1 MIRNYLKIA
10 FRNLLRNKTFSVI
23 NIVGLSVGTVCCL
36 YIILYVTGQYSYDQQ
51 HPNAAD
57 IYRVNSR
64 ITIEGVVHTN
74 ATSSPP
80 IVPAMKNDFPEVGE
94 YTRVVQTV
102 NLGAAQH
109 LLTYNGEGIYE
120 KNAVYADS
128 TFFNIFNFHFIYGR
142 PRNALSDPY
151 TVVLMKGTAEKLF
164 GNSDPVGKTI
174 EMSNAYGKNSF
185 RVTGVLDES
194 MGKSHIKANI
204 FMSMNS
210 GGMGGATRE
219 SNSWAAYNYV
229 ASYVRLRPG
238 TDPATL
244 ERKLP
249 AFLQKYGAQQL
260 KDHGMQK
267 ELHLQQV
274 GDIHTTKGYDNEFS
288 PTNDRSFLNRLLLIA
303 ILIQVM
309 ACINF
314 MNLST
319 ARASKRAKEVGIRKV
334 IGARM
339 NDIISQFLGE
349 ALLLSVLAILV
360 SIPLLGLLLPVLNRL
375 TDADINIFSLANYRF
390 ALLLMGFVFVTGL
403 LAGSYPAFYLSAF
416 KPISVLKGNFSSRL
430 SSVSIR
436 RLLIVFQFSLSIV
449 FVSGIIVIA
458 RQLNYLK
465 NMDIGFERTQKLI
478 FNFHT
483 DEEKTNLHPFIS
495 DLRQLSGVKT
505 VSQADNYPS
514 QKISHDWPYY
524 LEAAGAVIGKD
535 VQFIFSDENYVKTLG
550 IQLLSGRDFRAG
562 DSGKVVINETFAK
575 ELGLTTM
582 NATGRRLYPQHDA
595 DEPIRFVEIIGVMK
609 DYNNNS
615 LHDEVQPLMLR
626 YDPAYATNNIIA
638 AADTRDYQRLLKNI
652 SAIWQR
658 NFPQTPF
665 AYSFLDEDVQQ
676 QYEAEVTLSN
686 IINSFTLIAIFIC
699 CLGLFGLSAFMAEQR
714 KKEIGIR
721 KVLGANLLI
730 LVSLLSRDFLKLAG
744 IAFIVAIP
752 FAWWALDKWLQTFA
766 YRITLAWWEFALAGF
781 VVMLIALS
789 TVSIQAIRT
798 AVANPVKSLKAE

>member
-10 FRNLLRNKTFSVI
+10 LRNLLRNKTFSVI

-36 YIILYVTGQYSYDQQ
+36 YIILYVTGQYSYDRQ
-51 HPNAAD
+51 HPGAD
-57 IYRVNSR
+57 DVYRVNSR
-64 ITIEGVVHTN
+64 IISEGVLHNN

-80 IVPAMKNDFPEVGE
+80 IAPALKSDFPEVVA
-94 YTRVVQTV
+94 YTRVVPTV

-109 LLTYNGEGIYE
+109 LLTYEGESIYE

-128 TFFNIFNFHFIYGR
+128 TFFDIFNFHFIYGR

-151 TVVLMKGTAEKLF
+151 TVVLLKSTAEKLF

-185 RVTGVLDES
+185 RVTGVLDERL
-194 MGKSHIKANI
+194 GKSHIHANI

-210 GGMGGATRE
+210 GGMGSFTRE

-229 ASYVRLRPG
+229 ASYVKLREG
-238 TDPATL
+238 TDLATL

-249 AFLQKYGAQQL
+249 AFLSKYGAQQL

-267 ELHLQQV
+267 ELHLQQLSS
-274 GDIHTTKGYDNEFS
+274 IHTTKGYSNELM

-349 ALLLSVLAILV
+349 ALLLSVFAIV
-360 SIPLLGLLLPVLNRL
+360 IAIPLLAFLLPVLNRL
-375 TDADINIFSLANYRF
+375 TDADINLFSLVNYRF
-390 ALLLMGFVFVTGL
+390 AFLLLGFIFITGL

-416 KPISVLKGNFSSRL
+416 RPISVLKGNFSSRL

-458 RQLNYLK
+458 RQLNYLQR
-465 NMDIGFERTQKLI
+465 MDIGFERTQKLV

-483 DEEKTNLHPFIS
+483 DEEKTKLHAFMS
-495 DLRQLSGVKT
+495 DLRQLTGIKT
-505 VSQADNYPS
+505 VSQTDNYPS

-535 VQFIFSDENYVKTLG
+535 VQFISSDENYVKALG
-550 IQLLSGRDFRAG
+550 
-562 DSGKVVINETFAK
+562 VN
-575 ELGLTTM
+575 
-582 NATGRRLYPQHDA
+582 
-595 DEPIRFVEIIGVMK
+595 
-609 DYNNNS
+609 
-615 LHDEVQPLMLR
+615 
-626 YDPAYATNNIIA
+626 
-638 AADTRDYQRLLKNI
+638 
-652 SAIWQR
+652 
-658 NFPQTPF
+658 
-665 AYSFLDEDVQQ
+665 
-676 QYEAEVTLSN
+676 
-686 IINSFTLIAIFIC
+686 
-699 CLGLFGLSAFMAEQR
+699 
-714 KKEIGIR
+714 
-721 KVLGANLLI
+721 
-730 LVSLLSRDFLKLAG
+730 
-744 IAFIVAIP
+744 
-752 FAWWALDKWLQTFA
+752 
-766 YRITLAWWEFALAGF
+766 
-781 VVMLIALS
+781 
-789 TVSIQAIRT
+789 
-798 AVANPVKSLKAE
+798 